1 MDTYPHDRYV
11 VISADCHAG
20 ADLRDYRPF
29 LEAAYHDEFDR
40 WADAYVNPFGDLV
53 RPDANRNWDDDVRN
67 TALEADG
74 IAGEIVYPNTVP
86 PFFPRGGLVAL
97 VPSADVAALSART
110 SAIPST

>member
-53 RPDANRNWDDDVRN
+53 RVAVRDACDR
-67 TALEADG
+67 E
-74 IAGEIVYPNTVP
+74 
-86 PFFPRGGLVAL
+86 GLA
-97 VPSADVAALSART
+97 SR
-110 SAIPST
+110 